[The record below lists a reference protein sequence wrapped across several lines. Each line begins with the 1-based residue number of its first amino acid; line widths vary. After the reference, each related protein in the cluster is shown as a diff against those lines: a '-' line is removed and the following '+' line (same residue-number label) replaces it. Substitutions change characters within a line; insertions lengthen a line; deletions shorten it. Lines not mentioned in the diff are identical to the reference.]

1 MVEPSWRRYLRFL
14 RPNPAADLDDELRD
28 HLESS
33 VEELIARGMAPRA
46 ARAEAARRFGD
57 VASVRDVV
65 RRLDRRHVAHR
76 NRIAVLETVFQDVRY
91 AARGLRRSVAFTVV
105 ATISI
110 ALGIAANA
118 TIFSVVN
125 AALLRPI
132 PGTNADGLVRVY
144 QNHHSP
150 FQWDELAWFRD
161 RARSFDFIIG
171 ERYQSMS
178 FRAATD
184 ADAERARVSYVT
196 RGYFPALG
204 VTMALGRAFDQ
215 DDRDAGAPPVG
226 VISYAFWQRRFA
238 GDSSVLGRTV
248 AVADR
253 PVTIIGVTSA
263 AFRSSV
269 FG

>member
-1 MVEPSWRRYLRFL
+1 MRRVPRPSGASAMC
-14 RPNPAADLDDELRD
+14 PAFAPP
-28 HLESS
+28 S
-33 VEELIARGMAPRA
+33 IASTNGTSYTEIVSA
-46 ARAEAARRFGD
+46 
-57 VASVRDVV
+57 
-65 RRLDRRHVAHR
+65 
-76 NRIAVLETVFQDVRY
+76 ILETVLQDVRY

-105 ATISI
+105 ATTSI

-132 PGTNADGLVRVY
+132 PGANADGLVRVY

-150 FQWDELAWFRD
+150 FQWEELAWFRD
-161 RARSFDFIIG
+161 HARSFDYFVG

-178 FRAATD
+178 FRAASD

-196 RGYFPALG
+196 RGFFPALG

-248 AVADR
+248 AVADHPGGDR
-253 PVTIIGVTSA
+253 RHHVAGFSQLGA
-263 AFRSSV
+263 RLDA
-269 FG
+269 